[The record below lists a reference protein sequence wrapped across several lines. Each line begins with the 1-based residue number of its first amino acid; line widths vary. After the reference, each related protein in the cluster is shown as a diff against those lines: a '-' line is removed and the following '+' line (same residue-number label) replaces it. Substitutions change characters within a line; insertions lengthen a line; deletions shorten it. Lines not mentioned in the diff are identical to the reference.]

1 MLTIIPSDSLT
12 TSHPYPSSR
21 ESILPL
27 FDTALQKKR
36 ATFDATASDL
46 FLLMH
51 GMLFTRIELDN
62 FDGAFDRFMERL
74 TEDLHMGTMQG
85 TGRSIPQVE
94 WLTMAIVNV
103 AAMMQYGIDDGLIRR
118 ALAEETAARK
128 VQKAAQTSQTPHAI
142 MLRDE
147 ERLPNNDDAN
157 ALAGK
162 VKNLTVDPSQADTHP
177 LPFANACK
185 LSFSMLRF
193 CLQHPTRLIGLT
205 HVLNPYLTTMLTFLA
220 TVLKQPPAQQLLEY
234 YIPWV
239 ELIAF
244 FNIIPRKMDIRPDPT
259 AKLMGGPPIPED
271 WCIRGMEWVG
281 RRVYERGFWK
291 TKSNSTGSGSRG
303 PGGPAQPRQGPTVQ
317 NEMDVLTEQDASPDD
332 VMNGVVD
339 DIEGSDLTDTPPAI
353 TQRRW
358 KRSAWAAG
366 ILIGCV
372 PGLHMS
378 GEGRIEIIPDG
389 ALQIKIS
396 SWEAACRRQA
406 QEEMDRLR
414 REEEARGEW
423 ALTDSQG
430 LAMDIADSGSED
442 EGDDPELADLR
453 ARRRR
458 LRAMLHQPAR
468 AVQSTKRLPKNASK
482 TSKASQLAFLPG
494 YTVLVFDTNVLLSSL
509 ELVGALVESK
519 VWTCV
524 IPLPGK

>member
-1 MLTIIPSDSLT
+1 
-12 TSHPYPSSR
+12 
-21 ESILPL
+21 
-27 FDTALQKKR
+27 
-36 ATFDATASDL
+36 
-46 FLLMH
+46 MH
-51 GMLFTRIELDN
+51 GMLFTKIELDN

-74 TEDLHMGTMQG
+74 SEDLHMGTVHG
-85 TGRSIPQVE
+85 AGRPIPQVE
-94 WLTMAIVNV
+94 WLTMAIVNI
-103 AAMMQYGIDDGLIRR
+103 AAMMQYGIDDSLIRK

-142 MLRDE
+142 ILRDE
-147 ERLPNNDDAN
+147 ERSPNNDDN
-157 ALAGK
+157 DGLAGK
-162 VKNLTVDPSQADTHP
+162 LKNLTIDPSQADTHP
-177 LPFANACK
+177 LPFANACR
-185 LSFSMLRF
+185 LSFAMLRF

-220 TVLKQPPAQQLLEY
+220 TVLKQPAAQQLLEY

-239 ELIAF
+239 ELVAF

-291 TKSNSTGSGSRG
+291 TKSNSTGSSRG
-303 PGGPAQPRQGPTVQ
+303 SGGPAQPQQGPRVQ

-339 DIEGSDLTDTPPAI
+339 DVEGSDLTDTPPAI

-358 KRSAWAAG
+358 RRSAWAAG

-372 PGLHMS
+372 PGLQIS
-378 GEGRIEIIPDG
+378 AEGRVEIIPEG
-389 ALQIKIS
+389 GLQGKIS
-396 SWEAACRRQA
+396 AWEADRQRQA

-423 ALTDSQG
+423 ALADSQG
-430 LAMDIADSGSED
+430 LGIDIVDSGSED

-458 LRAMLHQPAR
+458 LRAMLQQPVR
-468 AVQSTKRLPKNASK
+468 ASQPTRRVPRNTGKP
-482 TSKASQLAFLPG
+482 SKASQLAFLPG

-509 ELVGALVESK
+509 ELVGSLIESK

-524 IPLPGK
+524 IPLPGESGRCVLDIYR